1 MKSNKKLAQEGI
13 KAEREA
19 IAQYN
24 RMLKQTKDPKAKRI
38 IRHINKDER
47 EHVKEFRELAKVDPP
62 KREVKRKVKTN
73 RR

>member
-1 MKSNKKLAQEGI
+1 MKSNKKIAQEGI

-24 RMLKQTKDPKAKRI
+24 QMLKQTKDPKTKKI

-47 EHVKEFRELAKVDPP
+47 EHVKEFRTLAKVNPP
-62 KREVKRKVKTN
+62 KRKVKTTK

>member
-1 MKSNKKLAQEGI
+1 MKSNKKLSQEGI

-24 RMLKQTKDPKAKRI
+24 RMLKQTKDPKAKKI

-47 EHVKEFRELAKVDPP
+47 EHVKEFRELAKLNQKEK
-62 KREVKRKVKTN
+62 KRVVRRK
-73 RR
+73 